1 MRYFCLHIQDAIKH
15 LPLAAIPA
23 PEPKAVLATQVRGGF
38 GDQESPEQ
46 KGRGDKRENW
56 LRTGK
61 EVLGKKKKM
70 RCGGAGWKAETGKG
84 TDGKGE
90 K

>member
-38 GDQESPEQ
+38 GDHESPEG
-46 KGRGDKRENW
+46 KGRGDKRENREHW

-61 EVLGKKKKM
+61 S
-70 RCGGAGWKAETGKG
+70 TGKEEKDEG
-84 TDGKGE
+84 WRSRMESKGRE
-90 K
+90 GH